1 MHTTLNSAVIHQN
14 PQSHVELHR
23 LQLDDAR
30 ALLHHHPVPNLPSPE
45 ESATGYLQGVING
58 LCELSLKDP
67 LTGLANRKH
76 LQAIQTRTL
85 DSVVRSGEPALLLML
100 EIDKLRSL
108 MDLHGQAVSGQVL
121 QAVSKAVLHSLR
133 PVDSLARFDAHT
145 FAIVMPSCPAPYG
158 AMVAERVRDAVELLD
173 IPLSS
178 GTVHVSVSIGGSFA
192 SEWAHTTPDEWTGH
206 AAAQLQIAI
215 SQGRNQVAI
224 DPMEEIFVSAEEKN
238 LLFSHLALTEPAW
251 ADGAT
256 GDAKGGC

>member
-1 MHTTLNSAVIHQN
+1 MLPQN

-30 ALLHHHPVPNLPSPE
+30 ALLHHHPVPDLPSPE

-76 LQAIQTRTL
+76 LQAIQARTL
-85 DSVVRSGEPALLLML
+85 DIVVRSGEPALLLML

-108 MDLHGQAVSGQVL
+108 MELHGSAVNGQVL
-121 QAVSKAVLHSLR
+121 QAVSKTVLHCLR
-133 PVDSLARFDAHT
+133 PIDSLARFDAHT

-158 AMVAERVRDAVELLD
+158 SMVAERVRDAVELKD
-173 IPLSS
+173 IALSNGS
-178 GTVHVSVSIGGSFA
+178 TVRVSVSMGGSFA

-206 AAAQLQIAI
+206 ALSQLQIAI

-238 LLFSHLALTEPAW
+238 LLFSHLSLAEPV
-251 ADGAT
+251 GAEGT
-256 GDAKGGC
+256 AGDAKGAY